1 MKITLKD
8 IADHANVSISSVSRA
23 LNNANSTALV
33 NDQTR
38 LRIIQAAKDLGY
50 HKFNNSLQKNENFS
64 VNKKVPK
71 RVGLA
76 LYDVKDKYQDPY
88 FSEIIYGIE
97 SELLDQDCILD
108 FTFEVQDIFNFNLFG
123 DMNDSDLGVICIGPL
138 KHDFINE
145 LNKRVPFVISVGGIP
160 KLDIDYVTVDFRN
173 AAMQAVQYLV
183 DLGHRNIAY
192 IGGSSQVGMPIDQ
205 EERFYGYK
213 EAMES
218 NHLDIVPE
226 WVQDGCFDLTRSY
239 EAMKK
244 ILNTQ
249 SLPSAVFTASDKM
262 AFGAY
267 KAIGEYGLSI
277 PNDISVVSFDNVEM
291 SEFINPPLTTVQ
303 VHKEEMGR
311 IAVKLLLQRMEGGI
325 PLPLISYLPTKLM
338 VRSSCREKRSENYM
352 NV

>member
-8 IADHANVSISSVSRA
+8 IAEHANVSISSVSRA
-23 LNNANSTALV
+23 LNNANSLALV

-38 LRIIQAAKDLGY
+38 LRIIQVAKDLGY
-50 HKFNNSLQKNENFS
+50 YKFKNKLQKNEKFS
-64 VNKKVPK
+64 ENEKVPK
-71 RVGLA
+71 RVGLV
-76 LYDVKDKYQDPY
+76 LYDVKAKYQDPY

-97 SELLDQDCILD
+97 SELLDQECILD

-123 DMNDSDLGVICIGPL
+123 DMNESDLGVICIGPL

-145 LNKRVPFVISVGGIP
+145 LNKQVPFVISVGGIP
-160 KLDIDYVTVDFRN
+160 KLEMDYVTVDFRH

-183 DLGHRNIAY
+183 DLGHRNIAF

-213 EAMES
+213 EAMEL
-218 NHLDIVPE
+218 NHLKIVPE
-226 WVQDGCFDLTRSY
+226 WVQDGCFDLTKSY

-249 SLPSAVFTASDKM
+249 SPPSAVFTASDKM

-277 PNDISVVSFDNVEM
+277 PHDISVVSFDNVEM

-311 IAVKLLLQRMEGGI
+311 IAVKFLLQRMEGGI
-325 PLPLISYLPTKLM
+325 PLPLISYLPTKLI
-338 VRSSCREKRSENYM
+338 VRSSCTEKSELKNI
-352 NV
+352 